1 MLTKRA
7 QFPDENGRKINCHF
21 LKLTS
26 KGDIM
31 EIGNKILELRKKMGM
46 SQEQLA
52 EKMEVAR
59 QTISKW
65 ELGETSPDLSQ
76 AKKLSTIFR
85 VSLDELANN
94 DVKDIVVEKVSNIE
108 KLAGMIIFII
118 KIGIGF
124 YVGMIILSILSIII
138 YSTSRITVSTAE
150 TIREE
155 ITCTL
160 GDKKYLF
167 SVDYSEKNGTIHV
180 FNRDEADF
188 LDELTNYSNIDD
200 LKNHLK
206 SSIKEKGGTCEI
218 D

>member
-1 MLTKRA
+1 
-7 QFPDENGRKINCHF
+7 
-21 LKLTS
+21 
-26 KGDIM
+26 
-31 EIGNKILELRKKMGM
+31 M

-188 LDELTNYSNIDD
+188 LDELTN
-200 LKNHLK
+200 
-206 SSIKEKGGTCEI
+206 
-218 D
+218 